1 MKDGQPKAIQLA
13 DYQAPAYTTQKTE
26 LCFDISDG
34 ETQVTS
40 NLSVV
45 RLTNGASS
53 LELAGEN
60 LELIS
65 VMVDGRELGSNEF
78 LKDEES
84 LTLLGLNEA
93 HQIQIV
99 TKICPEKNTA
109 LEGLYRSGGM

>member
-13 DYQAPAYTTQKTE
+13 DYQAPAYTTKRTE
-26 LCFDISDG
+26 LFFDILDG

-45 RLTNGASS
+45 RQTDGGSS
-53 LELAGEN
+53 LELAGED
-60 LELIS
+60 LELVS

-78 LKDEES
+78 LKDSES
-84 LTLLGLNEA
+84 LTLLGLDEA

-99 TKICPEKNTA
+99 TKICPE
-109 LEGLYRSGGM
+109 